1 MGIVQINGN
10 NNVRNIKILLIS
22 FEFEESV
29 NHYLQIVYSTCQRYK
44 R

>member
-1 MGIVQINGN
+1 MEVPPPQPVNLIWV
-10 NNVRNIKILLIS
+10 IS
-22 FEFEESV
+22 FHFKESV